1 MDYQIRLATINDLPA
16 IVDIFNQAIPLQV
29 NDESAPIEVAD
40 RREWFMQFDS
50 THPIWVATMD
60 DQVIAWCA
68 LEYFY
73 PHPAYDHSAQIAIY
87 IHEDYRRQHLGHDL
101 LTYAQKQIEDHLDI
115 RTVIA
120 YIYIE
125 NHASYHLFTSCGYK
139 EWGKLPQISEI
150 NGQMRS
156 LYMMG
161 RHFNE

>member
-29 NDESAPIEVAD
+29 NDESAPIKVAD
-40 RREWFMQFDS
+40 RREWFMQFDNTNLGCNNGWPS
-50 THPIWVATMD
+50 NRLVCSWVFLSAS
-60 DQVIAWCA
+60 
-68 LEYFY
+68 
-73 PHPAYDHSAQIAIY
+73 AYDHSAQIAIY
-87 IHEDYRRQHLGHDL
+87 IHEDYRQQHLGRDL

-125 NHASYHLFTSCGYK
+125 NQASYHLFTSCGYK

-156 LYMMG
+156 LYMMS